1 MKILV
6 IADAGCHSGFA
17 TVTHEIG
24 ERLVRDFGHDVS
36 VIAINYRGDYWPTNL
51 KLYPAARDVPTDIT
65 GMSRY
70 IKILAEVMPDAIMF
84 VNDPAVVMNALLQ
97 NPWDTEQ
104 VLWRGMKHP
113 SGYTYKPPIIA
124 YMPIDGYEN
133 PKSWDVLADRV
144 TRVAMSHHGQVA
156 MPEAPVIWHGVD
168 TAIFHPRD
176 KRESKRALGFDPD
189 RFLVLRVD
197 KNSIRKDYPSTWKA
211 LRPVLRRYP
220 DVDVHFHCRPVTSD
234 GHNLTAGRYNDED
247 IRDRVT
253 FTPNLG
259 GFAGMTTDQ
268 LATLYAA
275 ADLFVS
281 TSWGEGFG
289 LTILEAMA
297 CGTPVLAQDC
307 SSVTEVVGPGGIL
320 VKPKGR
326 ISMPMGQEQC
336 LPDVE
341 KFTYWIDHLYHARAM
356 REKLGS
362 AAATQAAQFSWDEA
376 AKRFAAL
383 LTASQPTAAE

>member
-84 VNDPAVVMNALLQ
+84 VNDPAVVTNALLQ

-281 TSWGEGFG
+281 TSWGEGSASRSSKRWPAERPSSRRTAPPSQRSSDPAASWSSPRDASRCRWG
-289 LTILEAMA
+289 RSNA
-297 CGTPVLAQDC
+297 CPTSRSSPTGSTTSTTPAPCGRSWVQPPQPKRPSFRGT
-307 SSVTEVVGPGGIL
+307 
-320 VKPKGR
+320 K
-326 ISMPMGQEQC
+326 
-336 LPDVE
+336 LPN
-341 KFTYWIDHLYHARAM
+341 
-356 REKLGS
+356 
-362 AAATQAAQFSWDEA
+362 
-376 AKRFAAL
+376 
-383 LTASQPTAAE
+383 ASQPC